1 MHMRGGIGL
10 VVGNHVLLIVSTASS
25 VLRVANRGLG
35 VRTTLTRPPRV
46 VMSHT
51 VAIPIAVRDEFENE
65 TGVRERL
72 ASLGFYDGARCTH
85 PFRN

>member
-1 MHMRGGIGL
+1 MRGVIGL
-10 VVGNHVLLIVSTASS
+10 VVGNHVLPIVSTASP
-25 VLRVANRGLG
+25 VLRVVNRGLG
-35 VRTTLTRPPRV
+35 VRITLTRPPRV
-46 VMSHT
+46 AMSHT
-51 VAIPIAVRDEFENE
+51 VGIPTVVRDEFENE